1 MTYPQN
7 SCNIAVVIPISGFF
21 KIALKVRINNQ
32 IRVAEVRVLN
42 DEGENL
48 GTMPTREA
56 INKAQAMGLDL
67 IEISPNAKPPI
78 VKITD
83 YGKFQYDAKKK
94 AKETKAKAS
103 VTETKVLQV
112 KIGTGEHDLN
122 LKAKN
127 ASKWLKEGHRIKLDL
142 FLAGRAKYMKQDFL
156 KERLDR
162 LLVLITEN
170 YKIADG
176 PKKSPKGLT
185 VILEKSK

>member
-1 MTYPQN
+1 M
-7 SCNIAVVIPISGFF
+7 
-21 KIALKVRINNQ
+21 KVRINNQ
-32 IRVAEVRVLN
+32 IRAFEVRVVN

-48 GTMPTREA
+48 GTMPVREA
-56 INKAQAMGLDL
+56 IAKAQAEGLDL

-83 YGKFQYDAKKK
+83 YGKFQYDLKKK
-94 AKETKAKAS
+94 QKETKSKAS

-112 KIGTGEHDLN
+112 KIGTGEHDLK